1 MIKKGL
7 TPRLAEVGKIKI
19 GGKGEERKGKK
30 GMYRLPVRYDHFVI
44 TTTERLPDKQGGNFV
59 PDLELMEKIDPK
71 ENWKDGQTFGQPKE
85 IPIIFLFDD
94 IDMNFRTEYAYYQGA
109 KCMCRGDGEI
119 AERLYLKAGKQTVLS
134 PDEKHTGS
142 IQVKEGEK
150 HKIICNTEKC
160 PFAQADAKGVS
171 RCKPSGVLSCLIPAS
186 MNIGGVYRFRTHSWN
201 TISNIL
207 ASLEL
212 IKTITGGLLVGLPM
226 KLQFLKKATTDHGNV
241 SVVNVVFDG
250 ESQQKMRE
258 LAFIENKNRIEF
270 GVNMLQIEHNAKKA
284 GFMANTDSD
293 ADIEAEFYT
302 VPEEK
307 KDPINITDRAELV
320 LEGVQGEGFTV
331 GPGSEHS
338 IDNPPPGSKLLTPE
352 KEEELEPT
360 IEDEAELDVSREK
373 DQKGPDYNND
383 GKQTTPRVENQ
394 KEVKSK
400 EPVKPKDKQPPP
412 DDGLEIF

>member
-1 MIKKGL
+1 MGIKKGL

-19 GGKGEERKGKK
+19 GGNGEERKGSK

-119 AERLYLKAGKQTVLS
+119 AERLYLKAGKHKVLIIIGQA
-134 PDEKHTGS
+134 KITGDPVYDK
-142 IQVKEGEK
+142 IETQVKEGEK
-150 HKIICNTEKC
+150 HKIVCDTEKC
-160 PFAQADAKGVS
+160 PFAQPDAKGVT
-171 RCKPSGVLSCLIPAS
+171 RCKPSGVLSCMIPAS

-212 IKTITGGLLVGLPM
+212 IKTITGGILVGLPM
-226 KLQFLKKATTDHGNV
+226 KLQFLKKATSDHGNV

-270 GVNMLQIEHNAKKA
+270 GVNMLQIEDNARKT
-284 GFMANTDSD
+284 GFMQNTDSD
-293 ADIEAEFYT
+293 SDIEAEYYT
-302 VPEEK
+302 VPEEEK
-307 KDPINITDRAELV
+307 PPINITDRAELV
-320 LEGVQGEGFTV
+320 LDSKGDGFV
-331 GPGSEHS
+331 VSSGP
-338 IDNPPPGSKLLTPE
+338 
-352 KEEELEPT
+352 EEETELEPT
-360 IEDEAELDVSREK
+360 IEDEQEVKEQELDVSREK
-373 DQKGPDYNND
+373 DQKESEP
-383 GKQTTPRVENQ
+383 KKPAK
-394 KEVKSK
+394 KE
-400 EPVKPKDKQPPP
+400 DKQPPP

>member
-1 MIKKGL
+1 MGIKKGL

-71 ENWKDGQTFGQPKE
+71 ENWKDGQIFGQPKE

-119 AERLYLKAGKQTVLS
+119 AERMYLKAGKQTVLQIDNGPQGKVNAPETAYKS
-134 PDEKHTGS
+134 
-142 IQVKEGEK
+142 VKIDVKPGEK
-150 HKIICNTEKC
+150 HKIICDTEKC

-270 GVNMLQIEHNAKKA
+270 GVNMLQIEDNAKKA
-284 GFMANTDSD
+284 GFMQNTDSD
-293 ADIEAEFYT
+293 SDIEAEFYT

-307 KDPINITDRAELV
+307 KEPINITDRAELV
-320 LEGVQGEGFTV
+320 LEDVQGEGFVV
-331 GPGSEHS
+331 GPG
-338 IDNPPPGSKLLTPE
+338 PE
-352 KEEELEPT
+352 TEAEEELEPT

-373 DQKGPDYNND
+373 DQKEPEP
-383 GKQTTPRVENQ
+383 KKPAK
-394 KEVKSK
+394 KE
-400 EPVKPKDKQPPP
+400 DKQPPP

>member
-1 MIKKGL
+1 MGIKKGL

-19 GGKGEERKGKK
+19 GGKGEERNGSKGK
-30 GMYRLPVRYDHFVI
+30 YRIPVRYDHFVI
-44 TTTERLPDKQGGNFV
+44 TTTERLSDKQGGNFV
-59 PDLELMEKIDPK
+59 PDLELMNKIDPK

-119 AERLYLKAGKQTVLS
+119 AERMFLKAGKATVLQIDNNS
-134 PDEKHTGS
+134 ERDPKAPEISHYKPVQ

-150 HKIICNTEKC
+150 HKIVCDTETC
-160 PFAQADAKGVS
+160 PFAQPDSKGVS

-212 IKTITGGLLVGLPM
+212 IKTITGGILVGLPM
-226 KLQFLKKATTDHGNV
+226 KLQFLKKATADHGNV

-250 ESQQKMRE
+250 ENQQQIRE

-270 GVNMLQIEHNAKKA
+270 GVNMLQIEDNAKKT
-284 GFMANTDSD
+284 GFMQNTDTD
-293 ADIEAEFYT
+293 ADIEAEFY
-302 VPEEK
+302 VEPKEK
-307 KDPINITDRAELV
+307 KEPINITDRADLA
-320 LEGVQGEGFTV
+320 LEGVVDGEGFTV
-331 GPGSEHS
+331 TE
-338 IDNPPPGSKLLTPE
+338 PE
-352 KEEELEPT
+352 PETELEPT

-373 DQKGPDYNND
+373 DQKKTD
-383 GKQTTPRVENQ
+383 GI
-394 KEVKSK
+394 
-400 EPVKPKDKQPPP
+400 KDNLKKTEQPGAAKI

>member
-1 MIKKGL
+1 MGIKKGL

-19 GGKGEERKGKK
+19 GGKGETRKKTG
-30 GMYRLPVRYDHFVI
+30 GNGTYQLPVRYDHFVI
-44 TTTERLPDKQGGNFV
+44 TKTERGKDGNFI
-59 PDLELMEKIDPK
+59 PDLELMEKINPK
-71 ENWKDGQTFGQPKE
+71 ETWEDGQTYAKPKE

-109 KCMCRGDGEI
+109 KCMCRGDGET
-119 AERLYLKAGKQTVLS
+119 AERLYLKAGKQTVFEEGRNRNQR
-134 PDEKHTGS
+134 PDTPSVLMEKE
-142 IQVKEGEK
+142 IQVKPGER
-150 HKIICNTEKC
+150 HKIVCDTETC
-160 PFAQADAKGVS
+160 QFAQPDSKGFA

-201 TISNIL
+201 SISNIL

-258 LAFIENKNRIEF
+258 LAFNENKNRIEF
-270 GVNMLQIEHNAKKA
+270 GVNMLQIEDNAKKA

-293 ADIEAEFYT
+293 EDISAEFYT
-302 VPEEK
+302 VPETEK
-307 KDPINITDRAELV
+307 PVNITDRAELV
-320 LEGVQGEGFTV
+320 LDNVQ
-331 GPGSEHS
+331 
-338 IDNPPPGSKLLTPE
+338 
-352 KEEELEPT
+352 EESFVQPDDKAELDPT
-360 IEDEAELDVSREK
+360 IEDTNPE
-373 DQKGPDYNND
+373 PD
-383 GKQTTPRVENQ
+383 
-394 KEVKSK
+394 K
-400 EPVKPKDKQPPP
+400 EPEKKQEEKLEPV